1 MSNKDLYEILGVP
14 KGSNPDQIKKAYRSM
29 ANKYHPDKNPDNP
42 EAEAKFKEVSN
53 AYETLSDPQ
62 KKQMYDQ
69 FGHAGANMG
78 GQGQGGGF
86 GGGYNAQDFD
96 FSGFGG
102 IGDIFETF
110 FNQGSG
116 GGQSRQ
122 SKKQR
127 QENMPGEDLEMSMRI
142 KFEEAAFGVQKT
154 IKLRRVV
161 ACEQCKATGAE
172 PGSKV
177 SRCQRCEGSGMIKEV
192 KRTILGQIVTNRECD
207 TCRGE
212 GQIAEQVCR
221 RCTGQKRH
229 AKEETVKVAIPQG
242 VDDGAVIRLRGKGNE
257 GLKKGNEGDLYI
269 HLSVE
274 PSTKYTR
281 QDFDVLSV
289 IELHILQVTLGD
301 EVEIETIHGKE
312 TLVVPPGTQPGKVFR
327 LKSKGVPKMNSG
339 DIGDHLVTVNVYVP
353 KKINKSEREMYLKLV
368 EEAGLKIKPGKSGL
382 LW

>member
-1 MSNKDLYEILGVP
+1 MSNKDLYQLLGIER
-14 KGSNPDQIKKAYRSM
+14 GTSPDQIKKAYRTM
-29 ANKYHPDKNPDNP
+29 ANKYHPDKNPNNP

-69 FGHAGANMG
+69 FGSAGANMG
-78 GQGQGGGF
+78 GGQGAGGF

-96 FSGFGG
+96 FGGFGG

-110 FNQGSG
+110 FNQGGNS
-116 GGQSRQ
+116 QSRQ

-127 QENMPGEDLEMSMRI
+127 QQAMPGEDLEMSMRI

-161 ACEQCKATGAE
+161 ACEKCQATGAE
-172 PGSKV
+172 PNSKV
-177 SRCQRCEGSGMIKEV
+177 VRCQRCEGSGMIKEV

-207 TCRGE
+207 SCRGE
-212 GQIAEQVCR
+212 GQIAEQVCQK
-221 RCTGQKRH
+221 CTGQKRH

-257 GLKKGNEGDLYI
+257 GLQKGNEGALYI
-269 HLSVE
+269 HLQVE
-274 PSTKYTR
+274 PSSKFKR
-281 QDFDVLSV
+281 KDFDVLSE

-301 EVEIETIHGKE
+301 DIEVETIHGKE
-312 TLVVPPGTQPGKVFR
+312 ILTIPPGTQPEKVFR
-327 LKSKGVPKMNSG
+327 LKNKGVPKMNSG
-339 DIGDHLVTVNVYVP
+339 DIGDHLLTIKVYVP
-353 KKINKSEREMYLKLV
+353 KKINKVERELYLKLV
-368 EEAGLKIKPGKSGL
+368 EEAGLKMKPGKSGL